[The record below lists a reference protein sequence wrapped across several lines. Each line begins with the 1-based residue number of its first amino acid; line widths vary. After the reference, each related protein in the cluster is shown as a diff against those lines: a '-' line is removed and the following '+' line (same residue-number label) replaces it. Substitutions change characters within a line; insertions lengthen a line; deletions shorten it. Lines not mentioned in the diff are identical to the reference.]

1 MRAKPDNLAVR
12 ASRRITLRK
21 RPQQRDQQNQFDG
34 DVAVAAVWLVFY
46 VLAIAL
52 AISSP
57 VISRAIEFAAR

>member
-1 MRAKPDNLAVR
+1 VKQFTATLAGELSQLPNARVY
-12 ASRRITLRK
+12 ALM
-21 RPQQRDQQNQFDG
+21 G